1 MRIHLLS
8 PQLSNQIAAGEV
20 VERPASVIKELVEN
34 SLDAGARQIRIEVE
48 QGGLKRLQV
57 RDDGEGIERED
68 LQLALSRH
76 ATSKIESVDDLMAI
90 ATLGFRG
97 EALPSIASVAAL
109 TLTSRRQGC
118 DHGWSLRCEGDV
130 PRDEPRPAPHPV
142 GTTVEVR
149 DLFFNVPARRKF
161 LRNERTEFKHIE
173 EVVRRMALS
182 RDGVAWSLVHNGRG
196 VLEVPACD
204 DHWSPVARLGQLFGQ
219 SFAEQ
224 MIGIEAETQSLSLR
238 GWIGLP
244 TCSRSQ
250 ADMQYFYVNGRM
262 VRDRL
267 ISHALR
273 QAYQDVLY
281 HGRHP
286 IYVLYLEMPPDEVDV
301 NVHPGK
307 QEVRFRESR
316 SIHDFVARRVTEAIA
331 DIRPEAEEAVSYLS
345 PEPLRP
351 TQYVSGGYTSAA
363 MRSRS
368 AGLPFAGGSDAP
380 LRAYEDL
387 YRNAGIDPLVR
398 QDPVSAAGVADEAER
413 DEDQPLGRAVA
424 QIHGVYVIAENAAG
438 MALVDMHA
446 AHERITY
453 ERMKSSLSGSGIRR
467 QPLLLP
473 ISITL
478 TTQEADLVENE
489 DELLQSL
496 GLVARRLG
504 PDSVALHEVPALLA
518 DGDVEALFRD
528 VIADLRSHGTSD
540 RVETEQNAILARMAC
555 HGSVRANRRL
565 SLVEMDALLRDL
577 ERTERGGQCNHG
589 RPTWVQLDM
598 QELDRMFLRGR

>member
-20 VERPASVIKELVEN
+20 VERPASVVKELIEN
-34 SLDAGARQIRIEVE
+34 SLDAGARQIRIDVE

-57 RDDGEGIERED
+57 RDDGGGIERDD

-76 ATSKIESVDDLMAI
+76 ATSKIESATDLAAI

-109 TLTSRRQGC
+109 TLTSCREGQ

-130 PRDEPRPAPHPV
+130 PREEPRPAPHPV
-142 GTTVEVR
+142 GTTVDVR

-173 EVVRRMALS
+173 ETVRRMALS
-182 RDGVAWSLVHNGRG
+182 RDGVAWSLTHNGRT

-204 DHWSPVARLGQLFGQ
+204 DAWSSNARLGQLFGQ

-224 MIGIEAETQSLSLR
+224 MVVITAESQTLSLS

-267 ISHALR
+267 INHALR

-281 HGRHP
+281 HGRQP
-286 IYVLYLEMPPDEVDV
+286 IYVLYLDMPPEEVDV

-316 SIHDFVARRVTEAIA
+316 SIHDFVSRRVAEVIA
-331 DIRPEAEEAVSYLS
+331 DIRPETQGPIPTPSTER
-345 PEPLRP
+345 LRP
-351 TQYVSGGYTSAA
+351 Q
-363 MRSRS
+363 
-368 AGLPFAGGSDAP
+368 
-380 LRAYEDL
+380 
-387 YRNAGIDPLVR
+387 
-398 QDPVSAAGVADEAER
+398 Q
-413 DEDQPLGRAVA
+413 
-424 QIHGVYVIAENAAG
+424 
-438 MALVDMHA
+438 
-446 AHERITY
+446 
-453 ERMKSSLSGSGIRR
+453 
-467 QPLLLP
+467 
-473 ISITL
+473 
-478 TTQEADLVENE
+478 
-489 DELLQSL
+489 
-496 GLVARRLG
+496 
-504 PDSVALHEVPALLA
+504 
-518 DGDVEALFRD
+518 
-528 VIADLRSHGTSD
+528 
-540 RVETEQNAILARMAC
+540 
-555 HGSVRANRRL
+555 
-565 SLVEMDALLRDL
+565 
-577 ERTERGGQCNHG
+577 
-589 RPTWVQLDM
+589 
-598 QELDRMFLRGR
+598 

>member
-20 VERPASVIKELVEN
+20 VERPASVIKELIEN

-57 RDDGEGIERED
+57 RDDGEGIDRDD
-68 LQLALSRH
+68 LMLALSRH
-76 ATSKIESVDDLMAI
+76 ATSKIGSVDDLMVI

-109 TLTSRRQGC
+109 TLTSCRRGC
-118 DHGWSLRCEGDV
+118 DHGWSLRCEGDI

-173 EVVRRMALS
+173 ETVRRMALS
-182 RDGVAWSLVHNGRG
+182 RDSVSWSLMHNGRS

-204 DHWSPVARLGQLFGQ
+204 DTWSPIARLGQLFGQ

-224 MIGIEAETQSLSLR
+224 MIGIAAESQTLSLS

-262 VRDRL
+262 IRDRL

-286 IYVLYLEMPPDEVDV
+286 VYVLYLEMPPEEVDV

-307 QEVRFRESR
+307 QEVRFRDSR
-316 SIHDFVARRVTEAIA
+316 SIHDFVARRVTDAIA
-331 DIRPEAEEAVSYLS
+331 DVRPDIGEQIPAISH
-345 PEPLRP
+345 EPLRP
-351 TQYVSGGYTSAA
+351 TQYV
-363 MRSRS
+363 
-368 AGLPFAGGSDAP
+368 AGGRDTAASLRHTSSLP
-380 LRAYEDL
+380 LTVGDGGLQAYERL
-387 YRNAGIDPLVR
+387 YRDRGA
-398 QDPVSAAGVADEAER
+398 VSMPESDHGDASEAVEMH
-413 DEDQPLGRAVA
+413 PLGRALA
-424 QIHGVYVIAENAAG
+424 QIHGVYVISENAAG
-438 MALVDMHA
+438 MVLVDMHA

-453 ERMKSSLSGSGIRR
+453 EHMKRSLEGSGIRR

-473 ISITL
+473 VTIAL
-478 TTQEADLVENE
+478 TSQETDLVEAE
-489 DELLQSL
+489 GEFLSTL

-504 PDSVALHEVPALLA
+504 PDMVALQEVPAMLA

-528 VIADLRSHGTSD
+528 VIADLRSHGMSD
-540 RVETEQNAILARMAC
+540 RVTTGQNAVLARMAC

-565 SLVEMDALLRDL
+565 TLVEMDALLRDL